1 MRDHFFLHLL
11 WIFGPPNVVNI
22 LVIKYF
28 VSLEKQM
35 EEINQMRNLSTLLLL
50 TVDDLSHKSTASCV
64 FLFVK
69 SDVNEVD

>member
-1 MRDHFFLHLL
+1 MV
-11 WIFGPPNVVNI
+11 NV

-35 EEINQMRNLSTLLLL
+35 EEINQMRNLLTLLLL
-50 TVDDLSHKSTASCV
+50 TVDDLSHKSTASRV

-69 SDVNEVD
+69 SDVNKVD